1 MWTIKF
7 DRKLKESKNTLFNFV
22 SYSIPENLEQSKG
35 EAIATIKSFDCLTRN
50 LFVTQNEEF
59 KYESR

>member
-1 MWTIKF
+1 M
-7 DRKLKESKNTLFNFV
+7 KESKNTLFNFV

-50 LFVTQNEEF
+50 LFT
-59 KYESR
+59 SRKMKNSSMNQDNNRDVYN

>member
-1 MWTIKF
+1 M
-7 DRKLKESKNTLFNFV
+7 KESKNTLFNFV
-22 SYSIPENLEQSKG
+22 SYSIPENLEQSK
-35 EAIATIKSFDCLTRN
+35 EVIATIKSFDCLTRN